1 MKYLNILILSLLKV
15 AQPIR
20 FLQEE
25 AEEEVAETATSSS
38 SSSPMTLIIIIVILV
53 VGAAGTVYYGVTRS
67 KSTKEMNKVIL
78 ESGESKL
85 RNAFEKIEA
94 NGSKD
99 FQSMQV
105 IRGKIV
111 KWEEKQRVK

>member
-1 MKYLNILILSLLKV
+1 
-15 AQPIR
+15 
-20 FLQEE
+20 LQEE
-25 AEEEVAETATSSS
+25 AEEEVATTSTSSS
-38 SSSPMTLIIIIVILV
+38 GSSPITLIIIIIILV
-53 VGAAGTVYYGVTRS
+53 VGVIGIVYYGVTRS
-67 KSTKEMNKVIL
+67 KSTREMNKIIL

-85 RNAFEKIEA
+85 RNAFHKIEA

-111 KWEEKQRVK
+111 KWEEK